1 MLSCHDSTSVQ
12 GYLLFHILHSIPG
25 ILHLLLKSI
34 ALVLLYMIL
43 HIMSR
48 WFINFVNLS
57 FEHYKDV

>member
-12 GYLLFHILHSIPG
+12 GYLLFH

-48 WFINFVNLS
+48 QFINFVNLS